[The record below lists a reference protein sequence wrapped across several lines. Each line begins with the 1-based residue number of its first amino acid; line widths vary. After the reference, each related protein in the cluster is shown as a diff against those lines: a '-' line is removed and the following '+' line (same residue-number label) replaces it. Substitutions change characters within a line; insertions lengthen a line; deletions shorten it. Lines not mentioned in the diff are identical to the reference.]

1 MTIAAAAPP
10 LPRGRWSPASVAVG
24 AATILT
30 LAGIAVGLFFNP
42 VWVAFEQ
49 GRTHADLWT
58 GYPPQT
64 VHAVTD
70 AVLGEVY
77 LGPGTFSQSVDGVPV
92 FSARERAHMGD
103 VRGIVVA
110 FFWLVLA
117 AAAVLV
123 AGRILARGAGWFRR
137 AVARGAATLAVG
149 AVVVGI
155 AFALVFDQAFT
166 LFHGLFFASGTW
178 SFDPATDRLVQLFP
192 YDFWTETSV
201 AIAVVGLLLTITTW
215 AFARR
220 SPAQG
225 RA

>member
-1 MTIAAAAPP
+1 MTVAAAVPGRS
-10 LPRGRWSPASVAVG
+10 RGLWSPASVGVG
-24 AATILT
+24 LATILT
-30 LAGIAVGLFFNP
+30 LVGLAVGLFFNP

-49 GRTHADLWT
+49 DRTHADIWT
-58 GYPPQT
+58 GYPAQT
-64 VHAVTD
+64 VRAVTD
-70 AVLGEVY
+70 AVLREVY
-77 LGPGTFSQSVDGVPV
+77 LGPGSFSQSVDGVPV
-92 FSARERAHMGD
+92 FNARERVHMAD
-103 VRGIVVA
+103 VRAIVVA
-110 FFWLVLA
+110 FFGLVLA
-117 AAAVLV
+117 GAAVLV
-123 AGRILARGAGWFRR
+123 AAGILARGAGWYWR
-137 AVARGAATLAVG
+137 AVARGAAILAVG

-201 AIAVVGLLLTITTW
+201 AIAVVGLLLTVATW

-220 SPAQG
+220 RPAWG